1 VINLLVIKGIYDG
14 KEIKPL
20 EKIPFDD
27 KYDVIITFVDKQS
40 ENKEIAEQITLINAL
55 TGCSKGKNLT
65 QKLLESRREDLE
77 LEEAKFGK
85 R

>member
-1 VINLLVIKGIYDG
+1 LLVIKGIYDG

>member
-40 ENKEIAEQITLINAL
+40 ENKEITEQITLINAL

>member
-1 VINLLVIKGIYDG
+1 MLVIKGIYDG

-27 KYDVIITFVDKQS
+27 KRDVIITFVDKKP
-40 ENKEIAEQITLINAL
+40 EDKEVEEQIKLINAL

-65 QKLLESRREDLE
+65 QKLLESRREDLK
-77 LEEAKFGK
+77 LDEAKFGK

>member
-1 VINLLVIKGIYDG
+1 MLVIKGIYDG